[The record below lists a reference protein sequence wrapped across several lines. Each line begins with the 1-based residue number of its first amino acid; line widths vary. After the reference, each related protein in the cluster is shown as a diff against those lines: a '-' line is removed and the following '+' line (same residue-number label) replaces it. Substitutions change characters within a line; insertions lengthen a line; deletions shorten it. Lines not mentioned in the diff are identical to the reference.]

1 MPRSNH
7 HSLSKNPSS
16 KSTNKILVATSTTGI
31 SDPMKMNK
39 RSCSV
44 VNDDDANPNQKK
56 PRTTNDDYHGTMKK
70 CSKPTPRCLFKGT
83 LNDDD
88 KNKRK
93 SKDNSID
100 TVDEVEEEVGSKNK
114 NEWKRQL
121 PQRAFESDGEERDND
136 DDDYDD
142 NDRKQKSV
150 DTDEEEEG

>member
-56 PRTTNDDYHGTMKK
+56 PRTANDDYHGTMKK

-83 LNDDD
+83 LHDED

-93 SKDNSID
+93 RKDNSID
-100 TVDEVEEEVGSKNK
+100 TVDEVEEE
-114 NEWKRQL
+114 
-121 PQRAFESDGEERDND
+121 
-136 DDDYDD
+136 
-142 NDRKQKSV
+142 
-150 DTDEEEEG
+150 EEEEVGLSLIHI